1 MSPDSLVKIIK
12 SLLRDGITTSS
23 DTDGTVVQAAAHIGQ
38 HVLPDE
44 LPRLRLPPP
53 GQRLGCRG
61 WQGGRRGWRSSPV
74 MSATSTGAGAPALCG
89 SGTVNSCLAGR
100 GRGRVGTR
108 LLHRCNVEEEIEGVL
123 RDAGRRGVGCRGPRA
138 LTEVVLG
145 LAGSPSRL
153 CGELTVAL
161 LRGSAPGEWRSG
173 EGLARSGELLRTSS
187 GPGEERLGELP
198 SCVGLGLVAS
208 VGELPSGLAGR
219 GSS

>member
-23 DTDGTVVQAAAHIGQ
+23 DMDGTVVQAAAHTGQ

-44 LPRLRLPPP
+44 LPMLRLQPL
-53 GQRLGCRG
+53 GQRLGCTG
-61 WQGGRRGWRSSPV
+61 WLGGRRGWRSSPV

-108 LLHRCNVEEEIEGVL
+108 RLRCNVEEETAGEL
-123 RDAGRRGVGCRGPRA
+123 RDAGRRGVGCRGLRA
-138 LTEVVLG
+138 LTEVGLG
-145 LAGSPSRL
+145 LAGSPSRR